1 MEEAAAVWIRDDE
14 EGWLPGVVKKVDGD
28 VIEVDVVD
36 DDGNSI
42 DAITL
47 PTQEIKRRD
56 ADAKPVDDLISLAV
70 LHEPAILHALRRR
83 YASGEIYTFN
93 GAILIAVNPFRKLSL
108 YTDDILERYANRGL
122 LHAQGVPQA
131 TLPPHVYTVAD
142 AAYRS
147 MSEAITSN
155 AKQGSQSVLISG
167 ESGAGKTETTK
178 IVMRYLTVVGRGS
191 SQENAVTDKVLRSN
205 PILEAFGNARTVR
218 NDNSSR
224 FGKFIDLEFDDRGAM
239 RGAAIDTYLLE
250 KIRLPRHAQGER
262 NFHVFYQLSATSNK
276 DDAWQ
281 LPPSETSFLKSPS
294 ATMAAVPTSK
304 IERC

>member
-93 GAILIAVNPFRKLSL
+93 GAILIAVNPFRKLAL
-108 YTDDILERYANRGL
+108 YTDDILERYA
-122 LHAQGVPQA
+122 
-131 TLPPHVYTVAD
+131 
-142 AAYRS
+142 
-147 MSEAITSN
+147 I
-155 AKQGSQSVLISG
+155 
-167 ESGAGKTETTK
+167 GACCTP
-178 IVMRYLTVVGRGS
+178 RACR
-191 SQENAVTDKVLRSN
+191 
-205 PILEAFGNARTVR
+205 
-218 NDNSSR
+218 
-224 FGKFIDLEFDDRGAM
+224 
-239 RGAAIDTYLLE
+239 
-250 KIRLPRHAQGER
+250 RLPYRHTCTRSPTRLIDRCLKLLPQTR
-262 NFHVFYQLSATSNK
+262 SK
-276 DDAWQ
+276 DR
-281 LPPSETSFLKSPS
+281 SRSSFRGRVARARRRRRRS
-294 ATMAAVPTSK
+294 
-304 IERC
+304 

>member
-1 MEEAAAVWIRDDE
+1 MEEAAAVWIRDDD

-28 VIEVDVVD
+28 EVDVDVVD
-36 DDGNSI
+36 DGGNSTG
-42 DAITL
+42 DVVTL
-47 PTQEIKRRD
+47 DTKEIKRRD

-93 GAILIAVNPFRKLSL
+93 GAILIAVNPFRKLAL

-155 AKQGSQSVLISG
+155 AKQGSVSYTHL
-167 ESGAGKTETTK
+167 TLPTK
-178 IVMRYLTVVGRGS
+178 
-191 SQENAVTDKVLRSN
+191 A
-205 PILEAFGNARTVR
+205 
-218 NDNSSR
+218 
-224 FGKFIDLEFDDRGAM
+224 
-239 RGAAIDTYLLE
+239 
-250 KIRLPRHAQGER
+250 
-262 NFHVFYQLSATSNK
+262 
-276 DDAWQ
+276 
-281 LPPSETSFLKSPS
+281 
-294 ATMAAVPTSK
+294 
-304 IERC
+304 